1 MTKII
6 IDDGFNDEYKFEES
20 NTEPIEW
27 EVCGLYDVL
36 NTREIR
42 MRIAYKFLD
51 EEHITE
57 KAIKKEIDKYLQPL
71 KDEILDETI
80 DNLNANGYETIE
92 QIIVDEIRS
101 ERSSQYYDNDDVLDK
116 LQEHNIEEDD
126 EIIKEIHQQM
136 KQYTDEESVVIK

>member
-6 IDDGFNDEYKFEES
+6 IDDDFDNEYKFEES

-51 EEHITE
+51 EEQ
-57 KAIKKEIDKYLQPL
+57 IKIKDINKEIDKYLQPL

-80 DNLNANGYETIE
+80 EVLTKCNGIE
-92 QIIVDEIRS
+92 VT
-101 ERSSQYYDNDDVLDK
+101 DK
-116 LQEHNIEEDD
+116 E
-126 EIIKEIHQQM
+126 
-136 KQYTDEESVVIK
+136 